1 MNRVVLIGRLVRDPE
16 LKYTPGT
23 GTAVATFSIAVDR
36 RFSKNGQKEA
46 DFIRIVAWGKTA
58 ELVAQYMSKGRKIGV
73 SGRIQTN
80 SYETKDGEKRTSFDV
95 VAEEVEFLDR
105 ASGNGS
111 GTRNNDADTGYT
123 GFPDEPAG
131 GDFGGDMTPVDDK
144 DIPF

>member
-73 SGRIQTN
+73 SGRIQTS

-95 VAEEVEFLDR
+95 VAEEVEFLDK
-105 ASGNGS
+105 ASGNGT
-111 GTRNNDADTGYT
+111 GMRNNDSDGGYNNYS
-123 GFPDEPAG
+123 DEPARD
-131 GDFGGDMTPVDDK
+131 DFGGDMTPVDDK

>member
-73 SGRIQTN
+73 SGRIQTS

-95 VAEEVEFLDR
+95 VAEEVEFLDKV
-105 ASGNGS
+105 SGNGS
-111 GTRNNDADTGYT
+111 VMRNNDSVCGYIN
-123 GFPDEPAG
+123 FSDEPARD
-131 GDFGGDMTPVDDK
+131 DFGGDMTPVDDK